1 MTDRSATTIACQKGS
16 FSLPA
21 GLHYLNCAFM
31 APLSD
36 AVVAAGEGA
45 LQRAQVPSRINPQ
58 DFFDESHA
66 VRRLFARL
74 IHATDANRI
83 AIIPSVSYAM
93 ATVARNTPLRRG
105 QNVVVVHEQFP
116 SNVYTWRRLCRSAET
131 ELRTV
136 SPPGDPVDRGETWNA
151 AVIDAIDEYTGLV
164 AIPELH
170 WTDGTRFNLEA
181 IGMRARE
188 CGAAFVVDGTQ
199 SVGATPFDVREVQ
212 PDALVC
218 AGYKWLMGPY
228 AAGLAY
234 FGPSY
239 DEGTPIE
246 ENWITRLGSEDFAG
260 LIRYRDDY
268 QPGALR
274 YDVGERSNFILL
286 PMLEAALTQVLDW
299 GPSRIQAYCQTLTA
313 NAVSE
318 LRESGCWIEQDTW
331 RRSHLF
337 GVRMPSLV
345 DVGNL
350 STELAVRQV
359 SVSVRGS
366 AVRVAPHLY
375 NDIDDLAAL
384 VTAVRHVT
392 TRSSTA

>member
-1 MTDRSATTIACQKGS
+1 
-16 FSLPA
+16 
-21 GLHYLNCAFM
+21 M
-31 APLSD
+31 APHSD
-36 AVVAAGEGA
+36 AVVAAGEDA
-45 LQRAQVPSRINPQ
+45 LQRLRVPSRISSQ
-58 DFFDESHA
+58 DFFDESNA
-66 VRRLFARL
+66 VRRLFAKL

-93 ATVARNTPLRRG
+93 ATVARNTQLQRG
-105 QNVVVVHEQFP
+105 QNVVVVEEQFP
-116 SNVYTWRRLCRSAET
+116 SSVYTWKRLCRSTET

-136 SPPGDPVDRGETWNA
+136 SAPVDPIGRGETWNLT
-151 AVIDAIDEYTGLV
+151 VIDAIDEHTGLV

-170 WTDGTRFNLEA
+170 WTDGTRFNLEH
-181 IGMRARE
+181 IGARARE

-199 SVGATPFDVREVQ
+199 SVGAVPFDIRQVR

-228 AAGLAY
+228 SAGLAY
-234 FGPSY
+234 FGSSY

-260 LIRYRDDY
+260 LIRYRDEY

-286 PMLEAALTQVLDW
+286 PMLEAALTQVLEW
-299 GPSRIQAYCQTLTA
+299 GPKRIQAYCQTLIGT
-313 NAVSE
+313 AVSE
-318 LRESGCWIEQDTW
+318 LRDSGCWIEQDEW

-337 GVRMPSLV
+337 GVRMPPLV
-345 DVGNL
+345 DVGAL
-350 STELAVRQV
+350 STELAHQRV

-366 AVRVAPHLY
+366 AVRVAPHVY
-375 NDIDDLAAL
+375 NDVDDLAAL
-384 VTAVRHVT
+384 VTAVQHVT
-392 TRSSTA
+392 ARSSTT